1 MRRLTDLLASD
12 ELDGYQPAPAA
23 YGALDGPGLA
33 HATCERCGHEGLTYR
48 GFTRPGSYR
57 AFAVCPACGGA
68 QEF

>member
-12 ELDGYQPAPAA
+12 ELDGYRPAPAA
-23 YGALDGPGLA
+23 YEALDARGLA
-33 HATCERCGHEGLTYR
+33 DAACVRCRHEGLDYR

-57 AFAVCPACGGA
+57 AFAVFPDCGST